1 MYVSLHEWIKV
12 SLRCLKQ
19 FFALYVCSFS
29 HIKHRDEAVL
39 SSSSVLN
46 YIHLVMSWL
55 SCDLTFILWF
65 VVISSDSTLWRK
77 FKSSQPFSFS
87 HICFVLMTT
96 FWMIT
101 GVGCNLNCIQEQL
114 NFEWQQKLA
123 AALLNAL
130 SVAFDGNRKC
140 WMQNLNV
147 SLKLSDRLSH
157 VSFWFPTA
165 RLCCLRGTQKV
176 SVSVWVWVC
185 LWSIFSNS
193 CPFP

>member
-1 MYVSLHEWIKV
+1 MYALFLTLNTETRQFYPHHLCWTIFT
-12 SLRCLKQ
+12 LWCLDSI
-19 FFALYVCSFS
+19 VT
-29 HIKHRDEAVL
+29 
-39 SSSSVLN
+39 
-46 YIHLVMSWL
+46 
-55 SCDLTFILWF
+55 LTFILWF